1 MKNGYY
7 FMIVQNQNKNC
18 FGLGNTIE
26 GAIKNA
32 ITVCGRSVIRDKNMS
47 IYKTNI
53 ETILDLDNIVNGSAE
68 NIVISLNDGTNDYVL
83 FKIGL
88 SAYVNITNIENN
100 CEYICS
106 LQRHISDNFK
116 KYFKHLI

>member
-18 FGLGNTIE
+18 FGLGYTIE
-26 GAIKNA
+26 QAIKNA

-53 ETILDLDNIVNGSAE
+53 ETIFALDNIANG
-68 NIVISLNDGTNDYVL
+68 
-83 FKIGL
+83 
-88 SAYVNITNIENN
+88 YVNITNIENN